1 MMRSVHST
9 LAIGG
14 TIAVLSLGLVD
25 LTGLP
30 TVSAQAPAPA
40 WGFSGEIHKFHV
52 QGRVNILVGAGSN
65 IAVTTSDEG
74 VLFVDTG
81 LEQHAE
87 KVLAFV
93 KRELSDKPVRWIVNT
108 SVDLDHSGGN
118 EVFAKAGSTTE
129 GNPTP
134 VAAHENVLT
143 RMSLPSAG
151 PVRPTGAW
159 PTTTYTR
166 AQKDFFFNGDPVVM
180 YHVKNAHTDG
190 DSVVFFRRSDVVMTG
205 DLYSTVQYPRFDPAT
220 GGGVQGSIDGLNLI
234 LDLAVPRHMQE
245 GGTMVVPGHGRVGD
259 EADVLE
265 YRDMVTIVRDRIQ
278 DLVAEGKTLEQVKAS
293 RPTLDYDLQYGSPNS
308 NWTTTN
314 FVEAVYKDLTS
325 KTKGGAK

>member
-1 MMRSVHST
+1 

-14 TIAVLSLGLVD
+14 TIAVLSLGFVD
-25 LTGLP
+25 LLGQRA
-30 TVSAQAPAPA
+30 VSAQAPAPA

-52 QGRVNILVGAGSN
+52 QGRVNLLVGAGSN
-65 IAVTTSDEG
+65 IAVTTSDDG

-81 LEQHAE
+81 LEQHAD

-93 KRELSDKPVRWIVNT
+93 KRELADKPVRWIVNT
-108 SVDLDHSGGN
+108 SADLDHSGGN
-118 EVFAKAGSTTE
+118 EVLAKAGSTTE

-265 YRDMVTIVRDRIQ
+265 YRDMVVIVRDRIAA
-278 DLVAEGKTLEQVKAS
+278 LVAEGKTLQQVIAAKPA
-293 RPTLDYDLQYGSPNS
+293 LDYDLRYGNADREW
-308 NWTTTN
+308 NTAK
-314 FVEAVYKDLTS
+314 FVEAVYRDLREGSTR
-325 KTKGGAK
+325 